1 MPERSASPGDQ
12 HPIIRL
18 VLENPISALNTAAI
32 LFGGGM
38 VWATMTSRLSEMDR
52 EIAAVRAQ
60 VQRVEQMSA
69 TIDTATVNKFDAIN
83 RDLTEM
89 KVEMRGLRTSLD
101 FLVARK
107 RRSGAIEGR
116 PPFA

>member
-1 MPERSASPGDQ
+1 MSDRESP
-12 HPIIRL
+12 HPLIRL
-18 VLENPISALNTAAI
+18 VLENPIQAFNTAAI

-38 VWATMTSRLSEMDR
+38 VWATMTARMSEMDR

-60 VQRVEQMSA
+60 AQRVEQMSA
-69 TIDTATVNKFDAIN
+69 AADTATVNKFDAIY

-101 FLVARK
+101 FLVAQE
-107 RRSGAIEGR
+107 RRRGNRDRGE
-116 PPFA
+116 